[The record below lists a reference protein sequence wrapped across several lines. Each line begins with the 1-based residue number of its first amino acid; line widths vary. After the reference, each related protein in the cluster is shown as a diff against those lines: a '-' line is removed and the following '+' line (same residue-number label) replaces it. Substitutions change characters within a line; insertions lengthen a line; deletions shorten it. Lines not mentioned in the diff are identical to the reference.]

1 MRIEIVCISTEKR
14 HSRRTYLYLQVY
26 CVYTAYTMYPFYYI
40 RVIYYYYYTV
50 PAYTRYTIYSVGT
63 RAQCGMTVYT
73 L

>member
-1 MRIEIVCISTEKR
+1 MYFDRKASLATDVPITTGIR
-14 HSRRTYLYLQVY
+14 

-63 RAQCGMTVYT
+63 RVQCGMTVYT